1 MEKETAAEQL
11 LKWYDKNGRNLPW
24 RVKGGAHPSPYVI
37 LVSELMLQQTTVKTV
52 IPYFE
57 KFMKRFP
64 TIKDLA
70 IADEE
75 EVLQYWQG
83 LGYYSRARSLHKTA
97 QMIFEKY
104 NGIFPQKKVDVLKLK
119 GIGPYTA
126 ASFLALAFN
135 LPETVVDGNV
145 VRIVCRLFHLTQPVN
160 QIKDIIRQKAESL
173 NQTSRAADY
182 SSAIMDLGAL
192 ICTPKNPQCLLCPWQ
207 DLCQSKNE
215 LDLEQIPKIEKI
227 IKKEQKAKVFV
238 IVNNKNELFIRKRM
252 EKGLLF
258 GMYEFP
264 WGENVEFANAQDSG
278 LTVTHVFTHI
288 KLVLQIYTL
297 KSENVE
303 MNGNFTSKDNLK
315 NYPMST
321 LMKKVL
327 KMWSEKC

>member
-24 RVKGGAHPSPYVI
+24 RVKGWAHPSPYVI

-97 QMIFEKY
+97 QIIFEKY
-104 NGIFPQKKVDVLKLK
+104 KGVFPQKKADVLKLK

-207 DLCQSKNE
+207 NLCQSKNE
-215 LDLEQIPKIEKI
+215 ADLEQIPKIEKI

-238 IVNNKNELFIRKRM
+238 IVNNKNELFIRKRT
-252 EKGLLF
+252 EQGLLF
-258 GMYEFP
+258 GMYVFP

-278 LTVTHVFTHI
+278 LTVTHIFTHI
-288 KLVLQIYTL
+288 KLVLQIYIL
-297 KSENVE
+297 KSENVG

>member
-1 MEKETAAEQL
+1 MEKQTAAEQL
-11 LKWYDKNGRNLPW
+11 LKWYDKHGRNLPW
-24 RVKGGAHPSPYVI
+24 RFKGGAHPNPYVV

-64 TIKDLA
+64 TVKDLA

-83 LGYYSRARSLHKTA
+83 LGYYSRARSLHQTA

-104 NGIFPQKKVDVLKLK
+104 KGVFPQKKAEILKLK

-126 ASFLALAFN
+126 ASFLSLAFN
-135 LPETVVDGNV
+135 VPETVVDGNV
-145 VRIVCRLFHLTQPVN
+145 ERIICRLFHFNQPVDK
-160 QIKDIIRQKAESL
+160 IKSLIRQKAENL
-173 NQTSRAADY
+173 NQASRAADY

-192 ICTPKNPQCLLCPWQ
+192 ICTPKNPRCLLCPWQ
-207 DLCQSKNE
+207 NLCQSKNKA
-215 LDLEQIPKIEKI
+215 DLEQIPKIEKVT
-227 IKKEQKAKVFV
+227 KKEQTAKVFV
-238 IVNNKNELFIRKRM
+238 ILNQKNELFIRKRL
-252 EKGLLF
+252 EKGLPF

-264 WGENVEFANAQDSG
+264 WGENMEFAKAQNSG
-278 LTVTHVFTHI
+278 VTVAHIFTHI
-288 KLVLQIYTL
+288 RLILQIYIL
-297 KSENVE
+297 KVE
-303 MNGNFTSKDNLK
+303 DMEMEGHFVSKDNLK

-327 KMWSEKC
+327 KKWCEKC